1 MEAVLIS
8 GGVPWNYHYSKN
20 AWKIQHNQPPNST
33 LGGIHMTQNTYDFVE
48 WANPIKNSQ
57 K

>member
-1 MEAVLIS
+1 VMIS